1 MRKNRFSHINNKLS
15 CQFQPSF
22 SFAADSAA
30 LSFRPVTCGFSIG
43 MVFNEIKNIFCSSEM
58 VLFEIFVKKLI
69 KLQTRNKHH
78 PLIWYNNINPFHMQ
92 HMLLTKKPQNQA
104 LFLDDWTASVSLTF
118 YVLTYFQKIILCAL
132 LRFKIWEFFKSIYS
146 RDQ

>member
-1 MRKNRFSHINNKLS
+1 MIKNFKIKILRNSDKFLDTNCFSHINNKLS

-22 SFAADSAA
+22 SFAADSAV
-30 LSFRPVTCGFSIG
+30 LSLQPVTSGFSVG
-43 MVFNEIKNIFCSSEM
+43 MVFNRIKNIFSRVRWYCLRYSS
-58 VLFEIFVKKLI
+58 KRLI

-104 LFLDDWTASVSLTF
+104 LFLNDWPASVSLTF
-118 YVLTYFQKIILCAL
+118 YVLTGTSK
-132 LRFKIWEFFKSIYS
+132 K
-146 RDQ
+146 